1 MEFLK
6 FDINKCVLCGVCVE
20 KCPFGALTI
29 EGKGIVVG
37 DACRMCGLC
46 VRNCPEKAIQFEQKA
61 KSFDNKSVNLETV
74 CGITSTIPDNEY
86 NEVAFAGKSNVG
98 KSSLINALMNRKS
111 LARISSQPGKT
122 QTINFYN
129 VNDAMYLVDLP
140 GYGYA
145 NANIEIKAKW
155 GQMIEN
161 YLHTSKKLQAV
172 FLLIDIRHEPSDNDI
187 MMYDWMV
194 NQGFAPI
201 IIATKSDKLK
211 KSQIAAHIKTIKDV
225 LHVKPGTVVIPFSSM
240 SKEGR
245 DEIWN
250 LIDSLVF
257 DEDTLLAMKQE
268 EEAKREAK
276 SAAKRAAA
284 SQPHKK
290 ERWKKTGK
298 PVAKKTKERR
308 DKAKSKKSVNNH
320 KKK

>member
-1 MEFLK
+1 MV
-6 FDINKCVLCGVCVE
+6 I
-20 KCPFGALTI
+20 
-29 EGKGIVVG
+29 
-37 DACRMCGLC
+37 
-46 VRNCPEKAIQFEQKA
+46 
-61 KSFDNKSVNLETV
+61 KSVNLETV

-129 VNDAMYLVDLP
+129 VNGAMYLVDLP

-172 FLLIDIRHEPSDNDI
+172 FLLIDIRHEPS
-187 MMYDWMV
+187 
-194 NQGFAPI
+194 
-201 IIATKSDKLK
+201 
-211 KSQIAAHIKTIKDV
+211 
-225 LHVKPGTVVIPFSSM
+225 VVIPFSSM

-257 DEDTLLAMKQE
+257 DEETLLAMKQE

>member
-1 MEFLK
+1 MATLNLNKAEFLK
-6 FDINKCVLCGVCVE
+6 SAVSPSGFLAADLPC
-20 KCPFGALTI
+20 
-29 EGKGIVVG
+29 IV
-37 DACRMCGLC
+37 
-46 VRNCPEKAIQFEQKA
+46 
-61 KSFDNKSVNLETV
+61 
-74 CGITSTIPDNEY
+74 
-86 NEVAFAGKSNVG
+86 FAGKSNVG
-98 KSSLINALMNRKS
+98 KSSVINRLLNRRNF
-111 LARISSQPGKT
+111 ARVGSQPGKT
-122 QTINFYN
+122 VH
-129 VNDAMYLVDLP
+129 VNYFCIDGRAYFVDLP

-194 NQGFAPI
+194 NHGFAPI

-257 DEDTLLAMKQE
+257 DEETLLAMKQE

-290 ERWKKTGK
+290 ERWKTTGK

>member
-1 MEFLK
+1 MDTK
-6 FDINKCVLCGVCVE
+6 V
-20 KCPFGALTI
+20 T
-29 EGKGIVVG
+29 EGDNLSKRLSLVSYAAFGIVIVIIVS
-37 DACRMCGLC
+37 CL
-46 VRNCPEKAIQFEQKA
+46 
-61 KSFDNKSVNLETV
+61 LY
-74 CGITSTIPDNEY
+74 TS
-86 NEVAFAGKSNVG
+86 
-98 KSSLINALMNRKS
+98 
-111 LARISSQPGKT
+111 
-122 QTINFYN
+122 
-129 VNDAMYLVDLP
+129 
-140 GYGYA
+140 
-145 NANIEIKAKW
+145 
-155 GQMIEN
+155 
-161 YLHTSKKLQAV
+161 
-172 FLLIDIRHEPSDNDI
+172 
-187 MMYDWMV
+187 
-194 NQGFAPI
+194 
-201 IIATKSDKLK
+201 IATKSDKLK

-257 DEDTLLAMKQE
+257 DEETLLAMKQE

>member
-1 MEFLK
+1 M
-6 FDINKCVLCGVCVE
+6 
-20 KCPFGALTI
+20 
-29 EGKGIVVG
+29 
-37 DACRMCGLC
+37 
-46 VRNCPEKAIQFEQKA
+46 
-61 KSFDNKSVNLETV
+61 
-74 CGITSTIPDNEY
+74 
-86 NEVAFAGKSNVG
+86 
-98 KSSLINALMNRKS
+98 
-111 LARISSQPGKT
+111 
-122 QTINFYN
+122 
-129 VNDAMYLVDLP
+129 
-140 GYGYA
+140 
-145 NANIEIKAKW
+145 
-155 GQMIEN
+155 
-161 YLHTSKKLQAV
+161 

-245 DEIWN
+245 NEIWK

-308 DKAKSKKSVNNH
+308 DKTKSKKSVNNH

>member
-1 MEFLK
+1 MV
-6 FDINKCVLCGVCVE
+6 I
-20 KCPFGALTI
+20 
-29 EGKGIVVG
+29 
-37 DACRMCGLC
+37 
-46 VRNCPEKAIQFEQKA
+46 
-61 KSFDNKSVNLETV
+61 KSVNLETV

-145 NANIEIKAKW
+145 NANVEIKAKW

-211 KSQIAAHIKTIKDV
+211 KSQITAHVKTIKEV
-225 LHVKPGTVVIPFSSM
+225 LNVEPGTVVIPFSSM

-245 DEIWN
+245 DEIWD

-257 DEDTLLAMKQE
+257 DEETLLAMKQE

-276 SAAKRAAA
+276 KEAARAQAMRKA
-284 SQPHKK
+284 GGEPVRGTGSDGSPAKK

-308 DKAKSKKSVNNH
+308 EKAKSRKNTKGN

>member
-1 MEFLK
+1 MLF
-6 FDINKCVLCGVCVE
+6 
-20 KCPFGALTI
+20 
-29 EGKGIVVG
+29 
-37 DACRMCGLC
+37 R
-46 VRNCPEKAIQFEQKA
+46 
-61 KSFDNKSVNLETV
+61 S
-74 CGITSTIPDNEY
+74 
-86 NEVAFAGKSNVG
+86 
-98 KSSLINALMNRKS
+98 
-111 LARISSQPGKT
+111 
-122 QTINFYN
+122 
-129 VNDAMYLVDLP
+129 
-140 GYGYA
+140 YA

-187 MMYDWMV
+187 MMYEWMV

-257 DEDTLLAMKQE
+257 DEETLLAMKQE

-308 DKAKSKKSVNNH
+308 DKAKSKKSANNH

>member
-1 MEFLK
+1 MV
-6 FDINKCVLCGVCVE
+6 I
-20 KCPFGALTI
+20 
-29 EGKGIVVG
+29 
-37 DACRMCGLC
+37 
-46 VRNCPEKAIQFEQKA
+46 
-61 KSFDNKSVNLETV
+61 KSVNLETV

-257 DEDTLLAMKQE
+257 DEETLLAMKQRRQQSARQNQLQKE
-268 EEAKREAK
+268 PLHPSRTKR
-276 SAAKRAAA
+276 SAGRRPESRLPKRLKNAEIR
-284 SQPHKK
+284 P
-290 ERWKKTGK
+290 R
-298 PVAKKTKERR
+298 AKKALIIIKRNKVEIE
-308 DKAKSKKSVNNH
+308 
-320 KKK
+320 